1 MRLMNIVCIGEAL
14 IDFKDRGRLA
24 FQGYVGGSPL
34 NAAVSASRLGGAVG
48 FASRVS
54 TDLFGTA
61 IVEHLRD
68 NGVDTT
74 LVERSDDPSTLAFVS
89 ERGGENHFSFLD
101 SGAADTHYDPKPRPR
116 LPDTVR
122 FVQFGSISLLHE
134 PTASSVSDTAALHL
148 GRATTVFDPN
158 IRPALIPDREAYLER
173 LGGWL
178 ALATLVKVSD
188 QDLRWLAPDTDPLTT
203 ARDWLARGPEAV
215 VVTRGREGAVLL
227 RLGRLPIEVAAPAV
241 EVADTVGAG
250 DIFTGALMV
259 ALAEASSPLEEL
271 SGAAWLVAL
280 RLAAT
285 AATLS
290 CTREGADPPSREEVD
305 SYLRSEPDRGG

>member
-1 MRLMNIVCIGEAL
+1 MDIVCIGEAL
-14 IDFKDRGRLA
+14 IDFKDRGRFA

-48 FASRVS
+48 FASQVS

-89 ERGGENHFSFLD
+89 DRGGENHFRFLG
-101 SGAADTHYDPKPRPR
+101 SGAADTRYDPRPRPR
-116 LPDTVR
+116 LPNTVR
-122 FVQFGSISLLHE
+122 FVQFGSISLLRE
-134 PTASSVSDTAALHL
+134 PTASSVSDIVALHL

-158 IRPALIPDREAYLER
+158 IRPALIPDREAYLGR

-178 ALATLVKVSD
+178 ALATLVKASD

-241 EVADTVGAG
+241 EVVDTVGAG

-271 SGAAWLVAL
+271 SGAAWLGAL

-290 CTREGADPPSREEVD
+290 CTREGADPPSRAEVD
-305 SYLRSEPDRGG
+305 NYLRSKPDRGG